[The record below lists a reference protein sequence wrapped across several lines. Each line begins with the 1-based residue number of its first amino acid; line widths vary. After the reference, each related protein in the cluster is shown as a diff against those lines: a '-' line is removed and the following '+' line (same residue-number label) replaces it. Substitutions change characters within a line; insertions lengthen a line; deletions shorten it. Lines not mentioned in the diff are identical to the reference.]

1 MYAHT
6 CLTQILLLS
15 STSEAIAF
23 FFPLGTQ
30 ASSLKPL
37 DGTHCSWLIFYYS

>member
-6 CLTQILLLS
+6 CLTQILLLNS
-15 STSEAIAF
+15 FKATAF

-30 ASSLKPL
+30 ASSLKLL
-37 DGTHCSWLIFYYS
+37 DGTHCSWLIFYYY